1 MMYNKIYLCINRPHL
16 VVLNSNNTYV
26 LVPLLSLGS
35 STVRS
40 NPLPGT
46 SSHCKINRSSWPN
59 KTQIS
64 KKKYEAISNHAYKRS
79 KKLKYFHGYKK
90 IDLII
95 NSKFIRS
102 QQTHRKKSYII
113 WISKRPL
120 YRESNEREEAI

>member
-1 MMYNKIYLCINRPHL
+1 MAILSKTVSVRVSSVQIIQVRVQNKGKSVWKTRYDGD
-16 VVLNSNNTYV
+16 VSSSNDTYV
-26 LVPLLSLGS
+26 SVPLLSLGS

-59 KTQIS
+59 KTQICE
-64 KKKYEAISNHAYKRS
+64 KKYEAISNHAYKRS
-79 KKLKYFHGYKK
+79 KKTQITFMDKK

-102 QQTHRKKSYII
+102 Q
-113 WISKRPL
+113 
-120 YRESNEREEAI
+120 